1 MNNIELS
8 IILPVFNGADILER
22 SLKLLQS
29 WIIER
34 PYKVELIIV
43 NDGSTDATKN
53 ISESFRGKLGFYQFI
68 NLPENKGKGFA
79 VRAGMKAAR
88 GAYVVF
94 TDADLSY
101 GVEIFDDM
109 YKFMTTDKNI
119 QLLYGSRRHPQS
131 KGYAGYTKLRIFSSL
146 LFSNLA
152 RFMILPGVKDTQ
164 CGVKMMRGE
173 FAALAAQKLTVNHF
187 AFDIEL
193 FIIAKANNLTFQDFP
208 ALLSHREGTS
218 VRLITDALFMIKD
231 ICLMKINIWL
241 GRYK

>member
-1 MNNIELS
+1 MTDIELS

-22 SLKLLQS
+22 SLKRLKS
-29 WIIER
+29 WIAEK
-34 PYKVELIIV
+34 PYKIELIVV

-53 ISESFRGKLGFYQFI
+53 ISENFQGKFDYYQFI
-68 NLPENKGKGFA
+68 NFSENKGKGFA
-79 VRAGMKAAR
+79 VKAGMRAAN
-88 GAYVVF
+88 GKFVVF

-101 GVEIFDDM
+101 GVDIFDAM
-109 YKFMTTDKNI
+109 YQFIKTDKNI

-131 KGYAGYTKLRIFSSL
+131 KGYAGYTKLRRFSSL

-152 RFMILPGVKDTQ
+152 RFIVPPAVKDTQ

-173 FAALAAQKLTVNHF
+173 FAALAAQKLTINRF

-193 FIIAKANNLTFQDFP
+193 FVIAKAYNLTFQDFP
-208 ALLSHREGTS
+208 VALSHREETS